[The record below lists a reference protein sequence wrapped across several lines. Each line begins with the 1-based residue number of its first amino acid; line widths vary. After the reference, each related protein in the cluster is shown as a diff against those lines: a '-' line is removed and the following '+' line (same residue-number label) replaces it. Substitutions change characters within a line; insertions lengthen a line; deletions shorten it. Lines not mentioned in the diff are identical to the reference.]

1 MPSHESALQTALLLA
16 APRALPGLRLFRRNV
31 GTARIRGAVVQFAIA
46 GQCDLYGLVR
56 GGRHIEVELKAA
68 GAPRALPPDQE
79 SWANWCVAWGI
90 PHVVLRAQKDESDEQ
105 TVARWC
111 EELRR
116 LST

>member
-1 MPSHESALQTALLLA
+1 MSRESQLQAQLLLA
-16 APRALPGLRLFRRNV
+16 APSAIPNLRLFRRNV
-31 GTARIRGAVVQFAIA
+31 GVARMRGAVVQFAIA
-46 GQCDLYGLVR
+46 GQSDLYGLVR

-68 GAPRALPPDQE
+68 SAPRNLPADQE

-90 PHVVLRAQKDESDEQ
+90 PHVVLRASKDESDEQ

-116 LST
+116 LTA